1 MARTVTTDTF
11 SMDFIKFGSGA
22 KPFVILPGLSVQSVM
37 GAADAVAGAY
47 QALADEYT
55 VYVFDRR
62 KELPETYGIYD
73 MALDTAEAM
82 QALGLEQVTLFGAS
96 QGGMMAME
104 IAAAHPEMTAALV
117 LGSTSASVTAEQV
130 QVIEGWVALA
140 KEKKAED
147 LYMAFGEAVY
157 PPEVFEQSKGLLSDA
172 AKTVTDEELARFVV
186 LAEALKGFDVTE
198 KLRGVTCPVL
208 ILGDW
213 NDRVLGGNASV
224 EIAKCLTGCPNLELH
239 MYKGYGHAAYDTAP
253 DYKQRILS
261 FLKEEK

>member
-1 MARTVTTDTF
+1 MVRTVTTDTF

-47 QALADEYT
+47 QALTDDYT

-73 MALDTAEAM
+73 MAMDTAKAM

-117 LGSTSASVTAEQV
+117 LGSTSAFVTAEQV
-130 QVIEGWVALA
+130 QVIEGWITLA
-140 KEKKAED
+140 KERKAED

-157 PPEVFEQSKGLLSDA
+157 PPEVFEQSKGLLTDA
-172 AKTVTDEELARFVV
+172 AKTVTDEEMARFVI
-186 LAEALKGFDVTE
+186 LGEALKGFDVTD
-198 KLRGVTCPVL
+198 KLRSITCPVL
-208 ILGDW
+208 ILGDRD
-213 NDRVLGGNASV
+213 DRVLGGVASV
-224 EIAKCLTGCPNLELH
+224 KIAQYLAGCPNLELH
-239 MYKGYGHAAYDTAP
+239 MYKGFGHAAYDTAP
-253 DYKQRILS
+253 DYKQRILD
-261 FLKEEK
+261 FLRKG